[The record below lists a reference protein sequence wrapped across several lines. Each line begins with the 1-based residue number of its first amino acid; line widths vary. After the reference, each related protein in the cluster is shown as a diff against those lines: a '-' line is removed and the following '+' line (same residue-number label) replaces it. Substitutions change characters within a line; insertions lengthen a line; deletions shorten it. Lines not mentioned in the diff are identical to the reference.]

1 MFLGRKT
8 SRPVWAI
15 LVLSLALF
23 ATACGPSEEEVA
35 AAARVEE
42 WTALQDL
49 KAQLLQQRDDLA
61 ALQAQL
67 AAEPAEGEEP
77 MTEEARAELQSSFDN
92 LDFAVQNATADFGGR
107 LVNFINDDPIEQGI
121 DPTESQV
128 AALRMKASEDLLI
141 ADEYGVRG
149 GDWARAIA
157 IAQEAQRTDPTN
169 PEVLERLAHYES
181 MRYMTEERLA
191 NAENGM
197 NIDEVKAA
205 VGVPSRG
212 NDREFEG
219 GTRRAFYYLKS
230 PQRDAA
236 AVYFRKSGDEWS
248 VYKVDFN
255 ALEGS
260 PE

>member
-1 MFLGRKT
+1 MFVGRKT
-8 SRPVWAI
+8 YRPVWATLI
-15 LVLSLALF
+15 LSTLVF
-23 ATACGPSEEEVA
+23 ITACGPDEEVLA
-35 AAARVEE
+35 AAARAEE
-42 WTALQDL
+42 WTALQAL
-49 KAQLLQQRDDLA
+49 KADLVQQRVDLES
-61 ALQAQL
+61 LRAQTT
-67 AAEPAEGEEP
+67 ATPAEGEEP
-77 MTEEARAELQSSFDN
+77 LTEEASAELDSQLANFD
-92 LDFAVQNATADFGGR
+92 VEVENATKDFGAR
-107 LVNFINDDPIEQGI
+107 LVNFINDDPIEQGVE
-121 DPTESQV
+121 PTESQV

-157 IAQEAQRTDPTN
+157 IAQEVERTDPTN

-191 NAENGM
+191 NAQNDM
-197 NIDEVKAA
+197 NIEEVKAA

-230 PQRDAA
+230 PERDAA
-236 AVYFRKSGDEWS
+236 AVYFRKRGEGWA

-255 ALEGS
+255 ALEASGD
-260 PE
+260 